1 MSTRKRATRAGALTL
16 AVTSAFTLAAST
28 AASTVTSAGIQ
39 GSGKSVQVHPMTWG
53 SRDVADMPTPLA
65 TSACLAR
72 LGINCYSPLQYR
84 SAYDLNPLYQAGITG
99 RGRTIV
105 IVDSYGSPTIQA
117 DLDVFDKQWG
127 LPDTKVDVRQF
138 GTIPAF
144 DPADATMVGWA
155 EETTLDVEY
164 AHAIAPGA
172 KIVLAETAVAETEG
186 VTGLPEMMNAEKS
199 LIDAGVPDVISQS
212 FGATE
217 DTFPGFAQ
225 HDFSS
230 LTDLRYAFKDA
241 AAHHVTVLGSSGDNG
256 VSSQTL
262 DGNGFFPYAANS
274 WPSSDP
280 LVTSIGGTYPA
291 IDDSGKRLAPDVT
304 GNDNNLLYPGGVV
317 GGGGQSHV
325 FHRPGYQD
333 GVKSVVG
340 AQRGTP
346 DISFSATL
354 SGAAWVYFSFTR
366 PGWHLIAGTSESC
379 PIMSGVVALAAQAAG
394 HRLGTI
400 NPALYQLGR
409 ASTNPRLAKF
419 TGIQDV
425 TVGNISD
432 NGVTG
437 PSAGPGYDMA
447 TGWGTI
453 DGAWFVPALALAASA
468 QDAQGDQDDQG
479 N

>member
-1 MSTRKRATRAGALTL
+1 MSTRKRATRAGALSL
-16 AVTSAFTLAAST
+16 AIASAFTLAASS
-28 AASTVTSAGIQ
+28 AASTVTSAGSQ
-39 GSGKSVQVHPMTWG
+39 GSGKSTQVHPMISG
-53 SRDVADMPTPLA
+53 SREVANLPTPLP
-65 TSACLAR
+65 TSQCLTQLA
-72 LGINCYSPLQYR
+72 INCYSPLQYR
-84 SAYDLNPLYQAGITG
+84 SAYDLNPLYQAGVTG
-99 RGRTIV
+99 KGKTIV
-105 IVDSYGSPTIQA
+105 IVDAYGSPSIQA
-117 DLDVFDKQWG
+117 DLEVFDKQWG
-127 LPDTKVDVRQF
+127 LPDTTVDIRKF
-138 GTIPAF
+138 GNVPPF
-144 DPADATMVGWA
+144 DPNDSTMIGWA

-186 VTGLPEMMNAEKS
+186 VTGLPEMMDAEKS
-199 LIDAGVPDVISQS
+199 LIDSGVGDVISQS

-217 DTFPGFAQ
+217 DTFPGFDQ

-230 LTDLRYAFKDA
+230 LTNLRYAYKDA
-241 AAHHVTVLGSSGDNG
+241 AAHHVTVLASSGDNG
-256 VSSQTL
+256 VTSQTL
-262 DGNGFFPYAANS
+262 DGNGFFPYPANS

-291 IDDSGKRLAPDVT
+291 IDDNGNRTAPDVT
-304 GNDNNLLYPGGVV
+304 GNDNDLLDPGGVV

-325 FHRPGYQD
+325 FKRPDYQN

-379 PIMSGVVALAAQAAG
+379 PIMAGVVALADQVAG

-400 NPALYQLGR
+400 NSALYQLGPL
-409 ASTNPRLAKF
+409 STNPRIGKF

-437 PSAGPGYDMA
+437 PSAGVGYDMA

-453 DGAWFVPALALAASA
+453 DGARFVPALALAASA
-468 QDAQGDQDDQG
+468 Y
-479 N
+479 

>member
-1 MSTRKRATRAGALTL
+1 MSTRKRATRAGGLTL
-16 AVTSAFTLAAST
+16 AIASAFALAASS
-28 AASTVTSAGIQ
+28 AASTVASAGIE
-39 GSGKSVQVHPMTWG
+39 GTGKSVQVHPMTWG
-53 SRDVADMPTPLA
+53 SKDVANLPTPLP
-65 TSACLAR
+65 TSQCKAQLK
-72 LGINCYSPLQYR
+72 INCYSPLQYR
-84 SAYDLNPLYQAGITG
+84 SAYDLNRVYQAGITG
-99 RGRTIV
+99 KGKTIL
-105 IVDSYGSPTIQA
+105 IVDSFGSPTIQH
-117 DLDVFDKQWG
+117 DLDVFDAQWG
-127 LPDTKVDVRQF
+127 LPATKVDIRQF

-144 DPADATMVGWA
+144 DPTDSTMVGWA

-225 HDFSS
+225 GDFSS
-230 LTDLRYAFKDA
+230 LTNLRYAYKDA
-241 AAHHVTVLGSSGDNG
+241 AKHGVTVLASSGDNG
-256 VSSQTL
+256 VTSQTL
-262 DGNGFFPYAANS
+262 DGNGFFPYPANS

-291 IDDSGKRLAPDVT
+291 IDDNGNRLAPDVT
-304 GNDNNLLYPGGVV
+304 GNDNDLFSPGGVV

-325 FHRPGYQD
+325 FKRPGFQN
-333 GVKSVVG
+333 GVKDVVG
-340 AQRGTP
+340 AQRATP

-379 PIMSGVVALAAQAAG
+379 PIMSGVVALADQAAG
-394 HRLGTI
+394 HRLGNI
-400 NPALYQLGR
+400 NPGLYKLGKL
-409 ASTNPRLAKF
+409 SQNPVFGKF

-453 DGAWFVPALALAASA
+453 DGAYFVPALGWAASE
-468 QDAQGDQDDQG
+468 GDD
-479 N
+479 

>member
-1 MSTRKRATRAGALTL
+1 MSTRKRATRAGALSL
-16 AVTSAFTLAAST
+16 AVASAFALAASS

-39 GSGKSVQVHPMTWG
+39 GSGKSVPVHPMTWG
-53 SRDVADMPTPLA
+53 SRDVADLPTPLA
-65 TSACLAR
+65 TSACRAK
-72 LGINCYSPLQYR
+72 LGIDCYSPLQYR

-99 RGRTIV
+99 SGKTIL
-105 IVDSYGSPTIQA
+105 IVDSFGSPTIQS

-127 LPDTKVDVRQF
+127 LPDTKVDIRQF

-144 DPADATMVGWA
+144 DPTDSTMVGWA

-164 AHAIAPGA
+164 AHAMAPGA
-172 KIVLAETAVAETEG
+172 KIVLAETPVAETEG
-186 VTGLPEMMNAEKS
+186 VTGLPEMMNAEKA

-217 DTFPGFAQ
+217 DTFPGFGQ
-225 HDFSS
+225 HDYSS

-241 AAHHVTVLGSSGDNG
+241 AAHHVTVLASSGDNG
-256 VSSQTL
+256 VTSQTL
-262 DGNGFFPYAANS
+262 DGNGFFPYPANS

-291 IDDSGKRLAPDVT
+291 IDDTGKRLAADVT
-304 GNDNNLLYPGGVV
+304 GNDNDLLDPGGVV

-325 FHRPGYQD
+325 FRRPGFQN
-333 GVKSVVG
+333 GVRGVVG

-346 DISFSATL
+346 DISISATL

-379 PIMSGVVALAAQAAG
+379 PIMAGVVALADQVAG

-400 NPALYQLGR
+400 NPALYRLGR
-409 ASTNPRLAKF
+409 LSANPRFGTF

-425 TVGNISD
+425 TAGNISD
-432 NGVTG
+432 HGVTG

-447 TGWGTI
+447 TGWGTV
-453 DGAWFVPALALAASA
+453 DGAYFVPALAFAASA
-468 QDAQGDQDDQG
+468 QGDDGQDD
-479 N
+479 

>member
-16 AVTSAFTLAAST
+16 AIASAFTLAASS

-39 GSGKSVQVHPMTWG
+39 GSGKAVHVHPMTWG
-53 SRDVADMPTPLA
+53 SRDAANLPTPLP
-65 TSACLAR
+65 TSQCLTQ

-99 RGRTIV
+99 KGKTIL
-105 IVDSYGSPTIQA
+105 IVDSYGSPTIQS
-117 DLDVFDKQWG
+117 DLEVFDKQWG
-127 LPDTKVDVRQF
+127 LPDTTVDVRKF
-138 GTIPAF
+138 GNVPAF
-144 DPADATMVGWA
+144 DPNDSTMVSWA

-186 VTGLPEMMNAEKS
+186 VTGLPEMMDAEKS

-217 DTFPGFAQ
+217 DTFPGFDQ

-230 LTDLRYAFKDA
+230 LTNLRYAYKDA
-241 AAHHVTVLGSSGDNG
+241 AAHHVTVLASSGDNG
-256 VSSQTL
+256 VTSQTL
-262 DGNGFFPYAANS
+262 DGNGFFPYPANS
-274 WPSSDP
+274 WPSADP

-291 IDDSGKRLAPDVT
+291 IDDTGKRLAPDVT
-304 GNDNNLLYPGGVV
+304 GNDNDLLFPGGVV

-325 FHRPGYQD
+325 FKRPDYQD
-333 GVKSVVG
+333 GVKAVVG

-379 PIMSGVVALAAQAAG
+379 PIMSGVVALADQVAG

-409 ASTNPRLAKF
+409 LSANPKLGKF
-419 TGIQDV
+419 TGLQDV
-425 TVGNISD
+425 TVGDISD
-432 NGVTG
+432 HDVTG
-437 PSAGPGYDMA
+437 PAAGPGYDMA

-453 DGAWFVPALALAASA
+453 DGAYFVPALAFAASTH
-468 QDAQGDQDDQG
+468 GD
-479 N
+479 

>member
-1 MSTRKRATRAGALTL
+1 MSHRKRATRVGAVTL
-16 AVTSAFTLAAST
+16 AIASAFTLAAAS
-28 AASTVTSAGIQ
+28 AVSTVTSAGIQ

-53 SRDVADMPTPLA
+53 SREMANLPTPLP
-65 TSACLAR
+65 TSQCLTQLA
-72 LGINCYSPLQYR
+72 INCYSPLQYR
-84 SAYDLNPLYQAGITG
+84 SAYNLNPLYQAGITG
-99 RGRTIV
+99 KGKTIV
-105 IVDSYGSPTIQA
+105 IVDSFGSPTIQA

-127 LPDTKVDVRQF
+127 LPDTKVDIRRF
-138 GTIPAF
+138 GNIPAF
-144 DPADATMVGWA
+144 DPNDDTMVGWA

-199 LIDAGVPDVISQS
+199 LIDAGVGDVISQS

-217 DTFPGFAQ
+217 DTFPGFDQ
-225 HDFSS
+225 HDYSS
-230 LTDLRYAFKDA
+230 LTNLRYAFKDA
-241 AAHHVTVLGSSGDNG
+241 AAHHVTVLASSGDNG
-256 VSSQTL
+256 VTSQTL
-262 DGNGFFPYAANS
+262 DGNGFFPYPANS

-291 IDDSGKRLAPDVT
+291 IDDTGKRVAPDVT
-304 GNDNNLLYPGGVV
+304 GNDNDLLFPGGVV

-325 FHRPGYQD
+325 FKRPDYQD
-333 GVKSVVG
+333 GVRTVVG

-354 SGAAWVYFSFTR
+354 SGAAWVYISFIR

-379 PIMSGVVALAAQAAG
+379 PIMAATVALADQAAG

-400 NPALYQLGR
+400 NAALYQVGR
-409 ASTNPRLAKF
+409 LSKDPRIGKY

-453 DGAWFVPALALAASA
+453 DGAYFVPALALAASTS
-468 QDAQGDQDDQG
+468 GH
-479 N
+479 